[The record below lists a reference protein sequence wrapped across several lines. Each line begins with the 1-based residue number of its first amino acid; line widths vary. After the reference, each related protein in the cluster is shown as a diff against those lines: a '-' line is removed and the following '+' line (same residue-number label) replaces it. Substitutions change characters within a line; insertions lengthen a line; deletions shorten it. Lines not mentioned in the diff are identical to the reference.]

1 MERTPTDTSK
11 EAKTQCLP
19 TCNHRLIQNIQVKQI
34 GSWKKKKKIAI
45 NSGSFSYQKAEVTTY
60 LTAPVTLE
68 VLTTCRTN
76 IHLFP
81 LHSDYS
87 NRGCAGVSFKA
98 YFEKSRKL
106 FY

>member
-1 MERTPTDTSK
+1 ME
-11 EAKTQCLP
+11 
-19 TCNHRLIQNIQVKQI
+19 
-34 GSWKKKKKIAI
+34 KKKKIAI

-106 FY
+106 FYWKANTEKADVMQFYLWSNTIPGVRGYLSELRSLAH